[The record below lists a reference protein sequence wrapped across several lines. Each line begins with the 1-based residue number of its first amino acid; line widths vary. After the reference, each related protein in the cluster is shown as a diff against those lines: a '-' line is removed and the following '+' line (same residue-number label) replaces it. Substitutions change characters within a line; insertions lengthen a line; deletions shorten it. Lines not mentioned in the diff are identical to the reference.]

1 MFMINK
7 MESENLKDL
16 KKSQLWYRFREG
28 LILYFGLL
36 HSSKEEQDC
45 KIQEVEEKWWFCG
58 GCDTRSEFDEKDNED
73 QGESQSVSEEVLK
86 RWSDLWKHY
95 FPNRPMPQPTEVCV
109 CKQKHLRYNCYITD
123 GNEVIII
130 GRICMYQ
137 FIKKAKDY
145 MKKKCSKCFQ
155 THRNRNNNYCKDC
168 RIIVKKEEEQKK
180 KEEEDKQRE
189 EERKQRQKEIDKAF
203 EELTIKMKKEEE
215 ERKFKCYCG
224 KKKQP
229 GYDECRDCFII
240 LTTCSCGNRKLKRF
254 EFCST
259 CYCKKRGIIPTMNK

>member
-155 THRNRNNNYCKDC
+155 THRNRNDNYCKKC
-168 RIIVKKEEEQKK
+168 RVIVKEEEEQKKEEEEQKK
-180 KEEEDKQRE
+180 KEEEEKQRE
-189 EERKQRQKEIDKAF
+189 EERKLKCPCGYNKKPEYEICYYCY
-203 EELTIKMKKEEE
+203 MKHS
-215 ERKFKCYCG
+215 F
-224 KKKQP
+224 
-229 GYDECRDCFII
+229 
-240 LTTCSCGNRKLKRF
+240 CSCGNFKNKKF
-254 EFCST
+254 ECCYICS
-259 CYCKKRGIIPTMNK
+259 CKKKGILPTTNK